1 MVLANPRLP
10 VPRDQ
15 PIEKLMLDLV
25 RAIELSLAASV
36 AARALTVE
44 LLKSSAGM
52 GSSLQGDEPGPFFS
66 LTTQDREF
74 LSALSIRFE
83 NR

>member
-1 MVLANPRLP
+1 LVC
-10 VPRDQ
+10 
-15 PIEKLMLDLV
+15 DLIW
-25 RAIELSLAASV
+25 AIELSLVASE

-52 GSSLQGDEPGPFFS
+52 GSSVQGDEPGPFFS

-83 NR
+83 DR